1 MSRRKRLSTEP
12 ITVTIESLSHEGRGV
27 THVAGKTVFVDGGL
41 PGEAVVI
48 QYTRQHSRYSEAKIL
63 EILQSAPD
71 RVHAKC
77 EHYGV
82 CGGCSFQHVNPDYQ
96 IKHKQKIML
105 EQLRHIG
112 GVQPEIILPPLTG
125 PVWGYRRRAR
135 LGAKYV
141 EKKQKLLV
149 GFREKNSSFIAD
161 IKHCEVLHPAAGFM
175 LEDLQKLIS
184 QLSVYRRLPQV
195 EVAVA
200 DNVTVL
206 VFRHLAD
213 LTEADLGLLKNF
225 EIDKNLN
232 IYLQPGGLESI
243 KLLTP
248 ERAVDL
254 FYGVPAHQINF
265 NFLPVDFIQINQHIN
280 NEMINSALELLELSG
295 QDDVLDLFCG
305 LGNFSLPMARQ
316 CRHVTGVEGDAG
328 LIERAM
334 ANAERNNISN
344 VEFHVSDLA
353 GDDLQ
358 ANIINRDYS
367 KILFDP
373 PRAGAMEIINRMGFH
388 STTRLVYVSC
398 NPATLARDA
407 GMLVKNKGFKLQ
419 QAGVMDM
426 FPHTSHIESIALF
439 IR

>member
-12 ITVTIESLSHEGRGV
+12 VTVTIESLSHEGRGV

-41 PGEAVVI
+41 SGEEVVI

-71 RVHAKC
+71 RVNAKC

-82 CGGCSFQHVNPDYQ
+82 CGGCSFQHVKPDYQ
-96 IKHKQKIML
+96 IRHKQDTML

-112 GVQPEIILPPLTG
+112 GVQPKIILSPLTG

-161 IKHCEVLHPAAGFM
+161 IRQCEVLHPSVGFM
-175 LEDLQKLIS
+175 MEDLQKLVS
-184 QLSVYRRLPQV
+184 RLSVYRQLPQV

-213 LTEADLGLLKNF
+213 LNKSDIGLLKNF
-225 EIDKNLN
+225 EIDKNIN

-243 KLLTP
+243 HPLTP

-254 FYGVPAHQINF
+254 FYWLPDQQIKF
-265 NFLPVDFIQINQHIN
+265 NFLPVDFIQVNQHIN
-280 NEMINSALELLELSG
+280 NEMITRTLALLELSG
-295 QDDVLDLFCG
+295 QDNVLDLFCG
-305 LGNFSLPMARQ
+305 LGNFSLPMARL
-316 CRHVTGVEGDAG
+316 CRHVTGTEGDAG
-328 LIERAM
+328 LIERAR
-334 ANAERNNISN
+334 ANAECNKISN

-353 GDDLQ
+353 DDDIQ
-358 ANIINRDYS
+358 ANFINREYS
-367 KILFDP
+367 KVLLDP
-373 PRAGAMEIINRMGFH
+373 PRVGAMKIINRMDFH
-388 STTRLVYVSC
+388 GTTHLVYISC
-398 NPATLARDA
+398 SPATLARDA
-407 GMLVKNKGFKLQ
+407 GILVKNKGFELQ

-439 IR
+439 VR